1 MNNYFVDI
9 SKNLNLKDSSESNA
23 DNAGSNIRYSLKNI
37 LFEDHVN
44 VKIIR
49 EKNMDNGEFLSQ
61 SISTEELKKVITG
74 LECNKSNLN

>member
-23 DNAGSNIRYSLKNI
+23 DNAGSNIRYSLKNV

-49 EKNMDNGEFLSQ
+49 EKNMDNGEVLSQ
-61 SISTEELKKVITG
+61 PISTEELKKVITG

>member
-23 DNAGSNIRYSLKNI
+23 DNAGSNIRYSLKNV

-49 EKNMDNGEFLSQ
+49 EKNMDNGEVLSQ
-61 SISTEELKKVITG
+61 PISTEELKKVITG
-74 LECNKSNLN
+74 LECSKSNLN